1 MGVPSPPDV
10 RVKSHFK
17 TIGYITHPGKRPGTL
32 RALISDVSYACTAMF
47 SELVRAI
54 ERGADIVLLAAGL
67 LRLCREH
74 LAELHRLDGE
84 PGIWRQRETLRRR
97 CEEFFRAVDDEE
109 LDAEEQAE
117 LCEIALGFRR
127 TLPGVI
133 IAHTIAEA
141 LDLVL
146 GSRFLPMFMG
156 RQVVLEPGDPIPV
169 PHSDWRRLADSKS
182 HPGAPDMAEPE
193 LPDMDDEGERLDA
206 TAHLRLA
213 SDWAGRIR
221 VTLDG
226 NWRRWHVLPQLQSG
240 ERVACAV
247 PNQSL
252 AELVMERDQVEGVPV
267 FLAARWGLYADEQ
280 LRRCLALLDLA
291 RDQGCRIVVFPEL
304 SVAEPARQ
312 HIRQWLE
319 AQSVVDLVVAGSS
332 HCPAGDGAWHN
343 EVAVYLRGLPDPM
356 VHRKFQPLTLLDPV
370 PAPPDQRVVRREHL
384 ARRAPELTAQLSPHW
399 TMVVLAGVD
408 AVAEP
413 VPAALVDLRASLVLV
428 PALGVDAGDVHALA
442 TALATHC
449 RALTLVASA
458 CVADEIGAERPP
470 LVIGLPSPPGVV
482 RMETPP
488 ARFLLVV
495 TIGSLTAA
503 LAAEPIAEIVECP
516 DTTGSIDVFPKY

>member
-1 MGVPSPPDV
+1 MGVLSPSDV
-10 RVKSHFK
+10 LVKKHCE
-17 TIGYITHPGKRPGTL
+17 TISYLVHPGKRPGML

-84 PGIWRQRETLRRR
+84 PGIWRERETLRRR

-109 LDAEEQAE
+109 LDDEEQEE
-117 LCEIALGFRR
+117 LCEIALAFRR
-127 TLPGVI
+127 TLSAVI
-133 IAHTIAEA
+133 IAHTIAET

-169 PHSDWRRLADSKS
+169 PHSDWRRLADSKR

-252 AELVMERDQVEGVPV
+252 AELVMERDQVEGAPV
-267 FLAARWGLYADEQ
+267 FFGARWGLDADEQ

-291 RDQGCRIVVFPEL
+291 RGHGCRLVAFPEL

-312 HIRQWLE
+312 AIQQWLE

-332 HCPAGDGAWHN
+332 HLPAGDGTWHN
-343 EVAVYLRGLPDPM
+343 EAAVYVRGLRSPI
-356 VHRKFQPLTLLDPV
+356 VHRTFRPLTLLDPV
-370 PAPPDQRVVRREHL
+370 TAPRDQRVVRREHL
-384 ARRAPELTAQLSPHW
+384 AERAPALTAHLSAHW
-399 TMVVLAGVD
+399 TSVVLAGAD

-413 VPAALVDLRASLVLV
+413 VPAVLADLRANLVLV
-428 PALGVDAGDVHALA
+428 PALAFHTGDLRALA
-442 TALATHC
+442 TTLAIHC
-449 RALTLVASA
+449 QGLTLVANA
-458 CVADEIGAERPP
+458 CVADDPDAERPP
-470 LVIGLPSPPGVV
+470 LVIGLPSHLGAVISQ
-482 RMETPP
+482 TPP
-488 ARFLLVV
+488 ARSLLIV
-495 TIGSLTAA
+495 TIGSPNGKPL
-503 LAAEPIAEIVECP
+503 IVQCP
-516 DTTGSIDVFPKY
+516 DRTG